1 MNAPENLQESLVDYF
16 PIDKLHPSPTNPR
29 EAIGD
34 VSELATSIAR
44 MGVLQPILIRPAR
57 QAGEFEVI
65 SGHRRLVAAAEAGL
79 EQVPCRLCE
88 VDDEQVA
95 EIQIVENLQRKDLSP
110 MEEARGYERLQ
121 RDFGHSA
128 EQIAGRVGKSRAYVY
143 AKLKLLALHPA
154 GREALAAGQIT
165 ESIALLV
172 ARIPGEDLQTKA
184 VNALTEQS
192 YQRDATCESR
202 PFREAQQIL
211 RVQFSTD
218 LRKAIWKLDDE
229 RLVADVGSCEACPT
243 RSGNN
248 RELYADIDDERLCMN
263 PTCYAVKRE
272 AQLARLLEQAEK
284 KGKVVP
290 EKVAERNLG
299 YSGLAWNSEFVELSA
314 KAPGGDRTWAQLAKS
329 AGIEVEREVIVDARN
344 GKNLIVAR
352 GEQLKE
358 ALRAAGVP
366 PVDPLDRDDD
376 EADTPFDTQFDA
388 YEKANRAIAA
398 ASIDKLIDSPAVW
411 AAVAEKMLVVHARE
425 QMEIA
430 HMACLPEVVEYA
442 TGWQT
447 GAREMVEA
455 VQDPRMLRRLIAAA
469 ALIDKA
475 TGEHDQEDSDDEH
488 EQYVFRSPDFDV
500 ACAQAG
506 IDAPAM
512 RARILA
518 APAAEPVPD
527 PSEAAQAADQTAAPA
542 APAKPKRARKAKAAK
557 VGPEEIPE
565 QAGDD
570 DEDPRIARGKQ
581 LIREYIEKQ
590 AGSAGVDES
599 AEVTHG

>member
-1 MNAPENLQESLVDYF
+1 LNSPEPLQESLVDYF
-16 PIDKLHPSPTNPR
+16 PIDKLHASPTNPR

-57 QAGEFEVI
+57 VPGEYELI

-88 VDDEQVA
+88 VNDEQVA

-121 RDFGHSA
+121 SEFGHSA

-143 AKLKLLALHPA
+143 AKLKLLALHQA
-154 GREALAAGQIT
+154 GREALAARQIT

-172 ARIPGEDLQTKA
+172 ARIPGEDLQAKA
-184 VNALTEQS
+184 VDRLTEQT
-192 YQRDATCESR
+192 YQRDAESESMS
-202 PFREAQQIL
+202 FRDAQRVL
-211 RVQFSTD
+211 RQSFTTD

-229 RLVADVGSCEACPT
+229 RLVADVGSCQACPT

-248 RELYADIDDERLCMN
+248 RELYADVEDERMCMN
-263 PTCYAVKRE
+263 PTCYSIKRE
-272 AQLARLLEQAEK
+272 AQLARLLAQAEK

-290 EKVAERNLG
+290 ETLAQRNLG
-299 YSGLAWNSEFVELSA
+299 YSGLVYNSDFVELSA
-314 KAPGGDRTWAQLAKS
+314 TAPGGNRTWAQLAKS
-329 AGIEVEREVIVDARN
+329 AGIEVEREVIVDKAN

-366 PVDPLDRDDD
+366 PVDPLDVDDD
-376 EADTPFDTQFDA
+376 EADSPFDAQFEA
-388 YEKANRAIAA
+388 YEKANRTIAA

-411 AAVAEKMLVVHARE
+411 AAVAEKMLVVSARV
-425 QMEIA
+425 QMDVA
-430 HMACLPEVVEYA
+430 NMACLPEVVEFA

-447 GAREMVEA
+447 GARDLVEA
-455 VQDPRMLRRLIAAA
+455 VKDPRMLRRLIAAA
-469 ALIDKA
+469 ALLGKA
-475 TGEHDQEDSDDEH
+475 AGTVDEELSDEKQ
-488 EQYVFRSPDFDV
+488 EQYVFRSPDFDAALDQV
-500 ACAQAG
+500 G

-518 APAAEPVPD
+518 ESKAESVSD
-527 PSEAAQAADQTAAPA
+527 PSEAARAADQTAEPA
-542 APAKPKRARKAKAAK
+542 APAKPKRARKAKAPK
-557 VGPEEIPE
+557 VATEETPE
-565 QAGDD
+565 
-570 DEDPRIARGKQ
+570 
-581 LIREYIEKQ
+581 Q
-590 AGSAGVDES
+590 AGSAGVDEG

>member
-1 MNAPENLQESLVDYF
+1 MNAPENLQESLLDYF

-88 VDDEQVA
+88 VNDEQVA

-172 ARIPGEDLQTKA
+172 ARIPGEDLQAKA

-229 RLVADVGSCEACPT
+229 RLVADVGSCEVCPT

-299 YSGLAWNSEFVELSA
+299 YSGLAWNSEFVELGA

-366 PVDPLDRDDD
+366 PVDPLDRNQD

-388 YEKANRAIAA
+388 YEKANRSIAA

-411 AAVAEKMLVVHARE
+411 AAVAEKMLVAHARE

-475 TGEHDQEDSDDEH
+475 TGEHDQEDSDDDAQ
-488 EQYVFRSPDFDV
+488 QYVFRSPDFDV

-518 APAAEPVPD
+518 APAAEPVSD
-527 PSEAAQAADQTAAPA
+527 PSEAAQAADQTAEPA
-542 APAKPKRARKAKAAK
+542 APAKPKRARKAKAPK
-557 VGPEEIPE
+557 VGPEETPE
-565 QAGDD
+565 
-570 DEDPRIARGKQ
+570 
-581 LIREYIEKQ
+581 Q
-590 AGSAGVDES
+590 AGSAGVDEG
-599 AEVTHG
+599 AEVKHG